1 MTACCRC
8 CLSKLILALVPCAFY
23 PGVVRLIKGM
33 VKTGAAATPIA
44 SIEARRERAG
54 QVRAAAQASTGRSL
68 CVTDITAACR

>member
-1 MTACCRC
+1 
-8 CLSKLILALVPCAFY
+8 
-23 PGVVRLIKGM
+23 M